1 MSGTQTDVSRV
12 RRAVRPSVMC
22 ARLALD
28 GEGEVVLDCGGRT
41 LAAPYVQTGPLL
53 PLGRPHASPILPKR
67 PVNFPLSQAAFISRF
82 VSGSKHI
89 TASGLIF
96 LTLTFLLANF

>member
-1 MSGTQTDVSRV
+1 MS
-12 RRAVRPSVMC
+12 

-53 PLGRPHASPILPKR
+53 PLGRPHASPLLPKR

-82 VSGSKHI
+82 VSGSKYYRFWI
-89 TASGLIF
+89 NFSGPDLF
-96 LTLTFLLANF
+96 LSNF